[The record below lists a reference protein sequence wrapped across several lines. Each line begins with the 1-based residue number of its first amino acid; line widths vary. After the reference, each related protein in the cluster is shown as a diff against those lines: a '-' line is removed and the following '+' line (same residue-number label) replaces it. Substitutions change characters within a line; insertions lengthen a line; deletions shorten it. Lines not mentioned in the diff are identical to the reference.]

1 MIIYFQF
8 KRLSGATFNM
18 ILQLFTE
25 YNSKD
30 VLDRKIFLSLF
41 TRQHIRS
48 LYMHLSAFKLSHL
61 DLETI

>member
-1 MIIYFQF
+1 MT
-8 KRLSGATFNM
+8 GATFKM
-18 ILQLFTE
+18 VLHLFIE